1 VLRITVYEH
10 PDLSQEVLVNPDG
23 AFAYPLLERVQ
34 AAGLTVQALEQS
46 MVQRLAAEY
55 LVNPQLAVTVV
66 QSRSQQVYVLGAVR
80 NPGTYPLRYGATLLE
95 LISQAG
101 GPTPEAGWLAML
113 VRDSSGPNGSR
124 ENPERGQ
131 ANAAVVQVELDK
143 LLAGEVLKPIGIAS
157 GDTIYVPTAGY
168 VFVSG
173 QVERP
178 GQYRL
183 ERGTTVQR
191 AITLAGGFTKFAAT
205 SRLRV
210 KRSIAGKPQE
220 FQAQLDDRLQAEDIL
235 IVPESVF

>member
-1 VLRITVYEH
+1 
-10 PDLSQEVLVNPDG
+10 
-23 AFAYPLLERVQ
+23 
-34 AAGLTVQALEQS
+34 
-46 MVQRLAAEY
+46 
-55 LVNPQLAVTVV
+55 
-66 QSRSQQVYVLGAVR
+66 
-80 NPGTYPLRYGATLLE
+80 
-95 LISQAG
+95 
-101 GPTPEAGWLAML
+101 
-113 VRDSSGPNGSR
+113 
-124 ENPERGQ
+124 
-131 ANAAVVQVELDK
+131 
-143 LLAGEVLKPIGIAS
+143 VLKPIGIAS